1 MDQAEQAVSVQ
12 DRIAALY
19 TEPEKKPEQAAQ
31 EQIPDADPEQA
42 PEPAVEGADAPDTPE
57 APAEE
62 VDESILTPEQLAA
75 YKVRI
80 QVDGAEK
87 EVTLEEARL
96 GYMRQED
103 YTRKTQEI
111 SKLKA
116 EIPEQVKGEVSKERE
131 KYEHNVKIFHQAY
144 MQLAGEELNNVNWN
158 QLVEKDP
165 AEFLKLSHRAQQ
177 INRTIEGARKELERL
192 DAAKQEEEQKYL
204 AQAIP
209 QAVETLKAKI
219 PNWSN
224 ELYQKVLESG
234 VENYGFKPEE
244 VSNVID
250 PRMIQ
255 VLHEARMWRDAQT
268 NKSILDKK
276 VAEVPK
282 VLKPGSQQSKTVVK
296 AEREAELKANIR
308 KSGGRSE
315 DVIALLMQ
323 RQRR

>member
-1 MDQAEQAVSVQ
+1 MDQAQEAVPSVQ

-19 TEPEKKPEQAAQ
+19 TEPEEKKPGQPAQ
-31 EQIPDADPEQA
+31 EQIPDAEPEQPPNA
-42 PEPAVEGADAPDTPE
+42 AVQGDEPPPE
-57 APAEE
+57 ATETE
-62 VDESILTPEQLAA
+62 TDESILTPEQLAA

-111 SKLKA
+111 SKQKA
-116 EIPEQVKGEVSKERE
+116 EIPEQVKAEVSKERE

-144 MQLAGEELNNVNWN
+144 MQLAGEELNNVDWN
-158 QLVEKDP
+158 KLATEDP
-165 AEFLKLSHRAQQ
+165 AEFVKKSHRAQQ
-177 INRTIEGARKELERL
+177 LNRTIEGARKELERL
-192 DAAKQEEEQKYL
+192 DALKQEEEQKYL

-234 VENYGFKPEE
+234 IENYGFKPEE

-255 VLHEARMWRDAQT
+255 VLHEARMWREAQT

-296 AEREAELKANIR
+296 AEREQELKANIK